1 MDIRLK
7 GVTCKQESLFKN
19 SIIYFKQTKVMT
31 TRKKKK
37 IIIGVIL
44 GFVLLIL
51 GSLAAIPVLVMNSF
65 VNMHVNF
72 DTVWAAEDFGIE
84 AEHFFVT
91 TDDNLRIS
99 AYEVSVE
106 NPKAIIICLSGM
118 HMPSA
123 TVYFG
128 HARFFKEN
136 NYATILF
143 DMRAHGESDG
153 DMICLG
159 YKEYLDTK
167 AIVKHIKADSAYKNI
182 PLVVFG
188 LSMGGTTAINSIG
201 EIPEISGLIS
211 LSAFSSWEDI
221 FYEFMASQSSF
232 FLATMV
238 KPFVPLVTLAKYK
251 VDIWSIKPV
260 KEIEKLGN
268 RPALIMHSKED
279 SEVPYSNFERLINHA
294 PRMLKHLFARET
306 YILLP
311 KALLNLKKTPNTLIR
326 Y

>member
-1 MDIRLK
+1 M
-7 GVTCKQESLFKN
+7 N
-19 SIIYFKQTKVMT
+19 M
-31 TRKKKK
+31 RKKKK

-51 GSLAAIPVLVMNSF
+51 GSLVTIPVLVINSF
-65 VNMHVNF
+65 VNMHVDF
-72 DTVWAAEDFGIE
+72 DTVWTAEDFGIE

-91 TDDNLRIS
+91 TDDNLKIS

-106 NPKAIIICLSGM
+106 NPKAIIICISGI

-143 DMRAHGESDG
+143 DMRAHGESEG

-167 AIVKHIKADSAYKNI
+167 AIVEHIKADSVYRDI
-182 PLVVFG
+182 PVVVFG

-201 EIPEISGLIS
+201 EIPEIDGLIS
-211 LSAFSSWEDI
+211 LSAFSSWEDV
-221 FYEFMASQSSF
+221 FYEFMASQSPV
-232 FLATMV
+232 FLAKMV
-238 KPFVPLVTLAKYK
+238 KPFVPLVAFAKYR
-251 VDIWSIKPV
+251 VNIWSIKPV
-260 KEIEKLGN
+260 KEIQKIGN

-279 SEVPYSNFERLINHA
+279 SEVPYSNFERIIHNTPSHV
-294 PRMLKHLFARET
+294 KTFVREGDIHFIT
-306 YILLP
+306 ESFTEPEKDTEYSNKILDFLDSNFS
-311 KALLNLKKTPNTLIR
+311 K
-326 Y
+326 

>member
-1 MDIRLK
+1 M
-7 GVTCKQESLFKN
+7 N
-19 SIIYFKQTKVMT
+19 M
-31 TRKKKK
+31 RKKKK

-51 GSLAAIPVLVMNSF
+51 GSIITIPVLVMNSF
-65 VNMHVNF
+65 VNMHVDF
-72 DTVWAAEDFGIE
+72 DTVWTAEDFGIE

-91 TDDNLRIS
+91 TDDNLKIS

-106 NPKAIIICLSGM
+106 NPKAIIICISGI

-143 DMRAHGESDG
+143 DMRAHGESEG

-167 AIVKHIKADSAYKNI
+167 AIVEHIKADSVYRDI
-182 PLVVFG
+182 PVVVFG

-201 EIPEISGLIS
+201 EIPEIDGLIS
-211 LSAFSSWEDI
+211 LSAFSSWEDV
-221 FYEFMASQSSF
+221 FYEFMASQSPV
-232 FLATMV
+232 FLAKMV
-238 KPFVPLVTLAKYK
+238 KPFVPLVAFAKYR
-251 VDIWSIKPV
+251 VNIWSIKPV
-260 KEIEKLGN
+260 KEIQKIGN

-279 SEVPYSNFERLINHA
+279 SEVPYSNFERIIHHA
-294 PRMLKHLFARET
+294 PSHVKTFVREGDIHFIT
-306 YILLP
+306 ESFTEPEKDTEYSNKILDFLDSNFS
-311 KALLNLKKTPNTLIR
+311 K
-326 Y
+326 